1 MYNEDKVIKMKL
13 LIIEDYKKINDLI
26 ALFAKEQQHEV
37 KQAFTAEEGLSY
49 IESESFDAVIL
60 DLMLPEM
67 QGETLLK
74 KIRSFSDLYVMVISA
89 KIDIKGKI
97 DVLSLGADDYITKPF
112 SADEVM
118 VRLKNVEQRL
128 NKSRPNVISFNH
140 KNLIIYPL
148 KREVVKDNKPITL
161 TEYEYDILFY
171 LSSHPHIVFNREHI
185 IEACFSDSNAYDRVI
200 DAFIKNIRKKIDI
213 DKEQSYIKTHYGIG
227 YEFVGEIDDH

>member
-1 MYNEDKVIKMKL
+1 MKL

-26 ALFAKEQQHEV
+26 ALFAKENKHQV
-37 KQAFTAEEGLSY
+37 KQAFSAEEGLSF
-49 IESESFDAVIL
+49 IENESFDAVIL

-67 QGETLLK
+67 QGEALLK

-128 NKSRPNVISFNH
+128 QKNKPNVLSFNH
-140 KNLIIYPL
+140 QDLIIYPL
-148 KREVVKDNKPITL
+148 KREVVKEIHVMTL
-161 TEYEYDILFY
+161 TEYEYDIY
-171 LSSHPHIVFNREHI
+171 I
-185 IEACFSDSNAYDRVI
+185 I
-200 DAFIKNIRKKIDI
+200 
-213 DKEQSYIKTHYGIG
+213 
-227 YEFVGEIDDH
+227 

>member
-1 MYNEDKVIKMKL
+1 MKIKVRDMKL

-26 ALFAKEQQHEV
+26 ALFAKENKHQV
-37 KQAFTAEEGLSY
+37 KQAFSAEEGLSF
-49 IESESFDAVIL
+49 IENESFDAVIL

-67 QGETLLK
+67 QGEALLK

-118 VRLKNVEQRL
+118 VRLKNAEQRL
-128 NKSRPNVISFNH
+128 QKNKPNVLSFNH
-140 KNLIIYPL
+140 QDLIIYPL
-148 KREVVKDNKPITL
+148 KREVVKEDRVMTL
-161 TEYEYDILFY
+161 TEYEYDILHY
-171 LSSHPHIVFNREHI
+171 LSSHPHIVFTREQLI
-185 IEACFSDSNAYDRVI
+185 DACFSDSDAYDRVI
-200 DAFIKNIRKKIDI
+200 DAFIKNIRKKIDKH
-213 DKEQSYIKTHYGIG
+213 KEQSYIKTHYGIG

>member
-1 MYNEDKVIKMKL
+1 MKL

-26 ALFAKEQQHEV
+26 ALFAKENQHDV
-37 KQAFTAEEGLSY
+37 KQAFSAEEGLSF
-49 IESESFDAVIL
+49 IEKESFDAVIL

-67 QGETLLK
+67 QGEALLK

-118 VRLKNVEQRL
+118 ARLKNVEQRIQK
-128 NKSRPNVISFNH
+128 NKPNVLSFNH
-140 KNLIIYPL
+140 QDLIIYPL
-148 KREVVKDNKPITL
+148 KREVVKENHVMTL
-161 TEYEYDILFY
+161 TEYEYDILYY
-171 LSSHPHIVFNREHI
+171 LASHPHIVFTREQLI
-185 IEACFSDSNAYDRVI
+185 DACFSDSDAYDRVI
-200 DAFIKNIRKKIDI
+200 DAFIKNIRKKIDKH
-213 DKEQSYIKTHYGIG
+213 KEQSYIKTHYGIG